1 MLFMMTFEKLYSKNE
16 PIFWW
21 LTSVLNKNFFAIFLL
36 LTIDDFEKDFTMD
49 LDSGELVKAARD
61 FVQRKCKVTTAIDFL
76 EIFGNIAT

>member
-36 LTIDDFEKDFTMD
+36 LMRDDSEKR
-49 LDSGELVKAARD
+49 LVSQFDTGKLLEAQGN
-61 FVQRKCKVTTAIDFL
+61 VIKGKPCIPTAINFS
-76 EIFGNIAT
+76 